1 MGWLFWMSIC
11 HMALHSVL
19 PSLAKTPNPLL
30 IGVWQNMGA
39 QKKVNLGKKSGILG
53 NKC

>member
-1 MGWLFWMSIC
+1 MSIGY
-11 HMALHSVL
+11 MALHSVL

-39 QKKVNLGKKSGILG
+39 QKKVNLGKKVGFWAISVKDGLE
-53 NKC
+53 